1 MFNEQVLI
9 SKMKMKYKKRT
20 YREISQDMN
29 LNQTRVF
36 RIFNGS
42 KISYQEGLKMHQLVG
57 VKKEGI
63 SSFINDCNQEKINK
77 KIYRLTRLEKITGLK
92 ELS

>member
-1 MFNEQVLI
+1 MYNEQILK
-9 SKMKMKYKKRT
+9 SKIKMKYKTKN
-20 YREISQDMN
+20 YKEISRDMN

-42 KISYQEGLKMHQLVG
+42 KISYQEALKMHQLVG
-57 VKKEGI
+57 ARKEER
-63 SSFINDCNQEKINK
+63 SSFISDRNQEKIDK
-77 KIYRLTRLEKITGLK
+77 RIFRLTRLEKIAGLK

>member
-57 VKKEGI
+57 AGKEEKGG
-63 SSFINDCNQEKINK
+63 FVNNYNQEKIDK